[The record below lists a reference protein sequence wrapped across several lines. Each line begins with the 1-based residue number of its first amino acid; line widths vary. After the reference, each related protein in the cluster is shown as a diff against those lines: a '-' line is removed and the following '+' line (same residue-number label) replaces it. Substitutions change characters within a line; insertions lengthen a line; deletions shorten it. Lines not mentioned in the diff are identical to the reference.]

1 MSYKIASYVS
11 LIFFAI
17 IGVLFFSSSLQLPE
31 ASGQTIGPEY
41 FPRLL
46 SILLIIFCII
56 SLLSTKKKKEEH
68 VEFKNPRYIIFTVLL
83 SIVFIGLWH
92 MFGLFYIFAF
102 GYMAILFYFYN
113 QDKHSIKKALKYIAI
128 ALGMAIILYV
138 LFEHLL
144 NFTIR

>member
-11 LIFFAI
+11 LIFFAM
-17 IGVLFFSSSLQLPE
+17 IGVLFFSSSFYLP

-46 SILLIIFCII
+46 SIILIIFCII
-56 SLLSTKKKKEEH
+56 SFITTTKKKDVK
-68 VEFKNPRYIIFTVLL
+68 VEFANPRYIIFTVLL

-92 MFGLFYIFAF
+92 MFGLFYVFAF
-102 GYMAILFYFYN
+102 VYMAILFYFYN
-113 QDKHSIKKALKYIAI
+113 QDKHSLKKAFKYIVI
-128 ALGMAIILYV
+128 ALGMAIFLYV
-138 LFEHLL
+138 LFERLL

>member
-11 LIFFAI
+11 LIFFSM
-17 IGVLFFSSSLQLPE
+17 IGILFFRSSFYLPA

-56 SLLSTKKKKEEH
+56 SWITTKKKKDER
-68 VEFKNPRYIIFTVLL
+68 VEIANLRYIIFTVLL

-92 MFGLFYIFAF
+92 MFGLFYLFAF
-102 GYMAILFYFYN
+102 IYMAILFYFYN
-113 QDKHSIKKALKYIAI
+113 QDKHSIKKAFKYLAM
-128 ALGMAIILYV
+128 ALGLAAFLYV
-138 LFEHLL
+138 VFDRLL